1 MKKPRY
7 ILFIICSI
15 LFAVHQLLQYGLK
28 IRIPLAD
35 AYLDDL
41 LAMPIILTLLVEER
55 RRIFRKGAQYQ
66 LPPLELAL
74 TTLYISVISELIF
87 PIFSPRFTFDP
98 LDFAFFFA
106 GTAIYSLVAGRE
118 KK

>member
-7 ILFIICSI
+7 ILFIICSSLFI
-15 LFAVHQLLQYGLK
+15 LHQLLQYGLK
-28 IRIPLAD
+28 IRVPLAD
-35 AYLDDL
+35 AYLDNL

-55 RRIFRKGAQYQ
+55 RRIFRRGQQYQ

-74 TTLYISVISELIF
+74 TTLYICVISELIF

-98 LDFAFFFA
+98 IDFAFFFA
-106 GTAIYSLVAGRE
+106 GTAIYALVARKE
-118 KK
+118 IR